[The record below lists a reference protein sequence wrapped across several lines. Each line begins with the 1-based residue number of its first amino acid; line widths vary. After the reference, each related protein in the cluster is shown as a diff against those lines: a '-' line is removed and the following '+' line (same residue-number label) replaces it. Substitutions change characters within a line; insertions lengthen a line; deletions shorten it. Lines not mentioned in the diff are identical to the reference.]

1 MSQEYVLT
9 RDIVYDHNERMHNIK
24 KYYPYFKLIEGT
36 FTQYKEGKY
45 QRLDMGYIMMAVLR
59 FFIEENNF
67 KDKDVTYQEFYDF
80 VLEVLNRDFELDESE
95 EEEKELIG
103 YIFDKLKNDGKPFS
117 YEYFDPEAKEKK
129 VIRIKIIEDK
139 LVGDNVLYS
148 ITSDAIEFYLDTKE
162 IKDESTITTSQL
174 LLSKL
179 IASKNFRG
187 GTEVVKRINSEVQRL
202 ISRKNEVLSLLS
214 VDVFEGI
221 KAFEDFKNTGIK
233 WFEEEQK
240 LFAKNR
246 ELIEKTLR
254 QGETE
259 GKYHDAM
266 EDIYVLESQLN
277 KAMRRHS
284 ELLMACTELQVK
296 ADEIVEAS
304 KYLSLRTTFNFG
316 DAISRAM
323 EKDDASVLSYM
334 ITPLMKINP
343 VRLWSIKSID
353 DMLNLKSAKDEEGE
367 KVMEESNQEEYVFAD
382 EIEADRIAANYY
394 IFLDVLFDM
403 LSNIGKFTA
412 RDYLKEL
419 SVRCKCDMSSNGDY
433 YSFMVHMCQKDRY
446 DMKTVLEK
454 PDTFI
459 EENIK
464 AYIEEHDKLGDFIF
478 SLVRKGN
485 DETLSFKEYGEMS
498 DVIFVAGGEDD
509 E

>member
-1 MSQEYVLT
+1 
-9 RDIVYDHNERMHNIK
+9 
-24 KYYPYFKLIEGT
+24 
-36 FTQYKEGKY
+36 
-45 QRLDMGYIMMAVLR
+45 
-59 FFIEENNF
+59 
-67 KDKDVTYQEFYDF
+67 
-80 VLEVLNRDFELDESE
+80 
-95 EEEKELIG
+95 
-103 YIFDKLKNDGKPFS
+103 
-117 YEYFDPEAKEKK
+117 
-129 VIRIKIIEDK
+129 
-139 LVGDNVLYS
+139 
-148 ITSDAIEFYLDTKE
+148 
-162 IKDESTITTSQL
+162 
-174 LLSKL
+174 
-179 IASKNFRG
+179 
-187 GTEVVKRINSEVQRL
+187 
-202 ISRKNEVLSLLS
+202 
-214 VDVFEGI
+214 
-221 KAFEDFKNTGIK
+221 
-233 WFEEEQK
+233 
-240 LFAKNR
+240 
-246 ELIEKTLR
+246 
-254 QGETE
+254 
-259 GKYHDAM
+259 
-266 EDIYVLESQLN
+266 
-277 KAMRRHS
+277 
-284 ELLMACTELQVK
+284 MACTELQVK